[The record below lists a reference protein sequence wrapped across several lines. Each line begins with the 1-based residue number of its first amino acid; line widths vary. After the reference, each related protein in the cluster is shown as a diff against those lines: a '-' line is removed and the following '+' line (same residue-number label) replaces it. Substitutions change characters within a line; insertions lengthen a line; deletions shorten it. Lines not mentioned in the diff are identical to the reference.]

1 MDEELELI
9 MDDAKEQMGK
19 AIEHLD
25 YELGKIRAGKANPRV
40 LDDIKVEAYG
50 APTPLNQVANVS
62 VPDPRTIA
70 IKPWDKTMISHIE
83 RAIMAANIGLNPD
96 NNGEVIRIMV
106 PPLTEERRRDLA
118 KQAKKTCE
126 EAKIAIRNIRRDA
139 IEEIKKLKKDGLGE
153 DVQKDKEAD
162 VQKIHDA
169 FIKKVD
175 EMYVVKEK
183 DIMTV

>member
-50 APTPLNQVANVS
+50 SLSPLNSVANVS

-70 IKPWDKTMISHIE
+70 IKPWDKQMIAPIE

-96 NNGEVIRIMV
+96 NNGETIRIMI

-118 KQAKKTCE
+118 KQSKKTCE
-126 EAKIAIRNIRRDA
+126 EAKIAIRNMRRDA

-153 DVQKDKEAD
+153 DVQKDKEAE

-169 FIKKVD
+169 YIKKVD
-175 EMYVVKEK
+175 EMYVAKEK

>member
-96 NNGEVIRIMV
+96 NNGEVIRIMI

-175 EMYVVKEK
+175 DMYVVKEK

>member
-19 AIEHLD
+19 ATEHLD

-96 NNGEVIRIMV
+96 NNGEVIRIMI

-162 VQKIHDA
+162 VQKIHDT

-175 EMYVVKEK
+175 DMYVIKEK

>member
-96 NNGEVIRIMV
+96 NNGEVIRIMI

-153 DVQKDKEAD
+153 DVQKDKEAE
-162 VQKIHDA
+162 VQKIHDT

-175 EMYVVKEK
+175 DMYVVKEK

>member
-96 NNGEVIRIMV
+96 NNGEVIRIMI

>member
-96 NNGEVIRIMV
+96 NNGEVIRIMI

-162 VQKIHDA
+162 VQKIHDT

-175 EMYVVKEK
+175 DMYVIKEK

>member
-96 NNGEVIRIMV
+96 NNGEVIRIMI

-153 DVQKDKEAD
+153 DVQKDKEAEI
-162 VQKIHDA
+162 QKIHDT

-175 EMYVVKEK
+175 DMYVVKEK

>member
-96 NNGEVIRIMV
+96 NNGEVIRIMI

-175 EMYVVKEK
+175 DMYAVKEK

>member
-9 MDDAKEQMGK
+9 MDEAKEQMGK

-40 LDDIKVEAYG
+40 LDDIKVESYG
-50 APTPLNQVANVS
+50 APTPLNQVANVT

-70 IKPWDKTMISHIE
+70 VKPWDKSMIGPIE
-83 RAIMAANIGLNPD
+83 KAIMAANLGLNPD
-96 NNGEVIRIMV
+96 NNGEIIRIMI

-118 KQAKKTCE
+118 KLAKRTCE
-126 EAKIAIRNIRRDA
+126 DSKIAVRNIRRDA

-153 DVQKDKEAD
+153 DIQKDKEAE

-169 FIKKVD
+169 HIKKID
-175 EMYVVKEK
+175 EMYAVKEK

>member
-9 MDDAKEQMGK
+9 MDEVKEQMGK

-40 LDDIKVEAYG
+40 LDDIKVESYG

-70 IKPWDKTMISHIE
+70 VKPWDKSMIGPIE
-83 RAIMAANIGLNPD
+83 KAIMAANLGLNPD
-96 NNGEVIRIMV
+96 NNGEVIRIMI

-118 KQAKKTCE
+118 KLAKRTCE
-126 EAKIAIRNIRRDA
+126 DSKIAVRNIRRDA

-153 DVQKDKEAD
+153 DIQKDKEAE

-169 FIKKVD
+169 HIKKID
-175 EMYVVKEK
+175 EMYAVKEK

>member
-25 YELGKIRAGKANPRV
+25 YELGKIRAGKANPRI

-50 APTPLNQVANVS
+50 SLSPLNSVANVS

-70 IKPWDKTMISHIE
+70 IKPWDKQMIAPIE

-96 NNGEVIRIMV
+96 NNGETIRIMI

-118 KQAKKTCE
+118 KQSKKTCE
-126 EAKIAIRNIRRDA
+126 EAKISIRNMRRDA

-153 DVQKDKEAD
+153 DTQKDKEAE

-169 FIKKVD
+169 YIKKVD
-175 EMYVVKEK
+175 EMYVAKEK

>member
-40 LDDIKVEAYG
+40 LDDVKVEAYG
-50 APTPLNQVANVS
+50 SLSPLSAVANVS

-70 IKPWDKTMISHIE
+70 IKPWDKTTIPHIE
-83 RAIMAANIGLNPD
+83 KAIMAANLGLNPD
-96 NNGEVIRIMV
+96 NNGEVIRIMI

-118 KQAKKTCE
+118 KQAKRTCE
-126 EAKIAIRNIRRDA
+126 DSKIAIRNMRRDA
-139 IEEIKKLKKDGLGE
+139 IEELKKLKKDGLAE

-162 VQKIHDA
+162 IQKLHDA
-169 FIKKVD
+169 YIKKID
-175 EMYVVKEK
+175 EMYVAKEK

>member
-40 LDDIKVEAYG
+40 LDDVKVESYG
-50 APTPLNQVANVS
+50 ALTPLNQVANVS

-70 IKPWDKTMISHIE
+70 IKPWDKTMIAPIE
-83 RAIMAANIGLNPD
+83 RAIMAANLGLNPD
-96 NNGEVIRIMV
+96 NNGEIIRIMI

-118 KQAKKTCE
+118 KQAKRTCE
-126 EAKIAIRNIRRDA
+126 DSKIAIRNMRRDA
-139 IEEIKKLKKDGLGE
+139 IEEIKKLKKDGLAE
-153 DVQKDKEAD
+153 DVQKDKEAE
-162 VQKIHDA
+162 VQKLHDA
-169 FIKKVD
+169 FIKQVD
-175 EMYVVKEK
+175 DMYVAKEK